1 VCSPLTNVFLQLTI
15 SAVDAAK
22 VTTMVRISVT
32 GNLTVA
38 VRITDKN
45 DAHSNIP
52 VVILTNCLCGS
63 LMYATVGRRWFTAFV
78 KHTVSLII
86 SVEFFGCSM
95 QLQQHDSVH
104 LSSAYTDYSFSSYGR
119 PYVVI
124 GRPYYFTPVISSFF
138 LLSFFLQLFSAVAD
152 WMSTIHDVALV
163 RI

>member
-1 VCSPLTNVFLQLTI
+1 MLLKLPPWWESQLPAI
-15 SAVDAAK
+15 SLLLCASLK
-22 VTTMVRISVT
+22 NSLKLMRIAS
-32 GNLTVA
+32 
-38 VRITDKN
+38 
-45 DAHSNIP
+45 
-52 VVILTNCLCGS
+52 VILTNCLCGS

-86 SVEFFGCSM
+86 SVEFFCCSM